1 MSARM
6 KPRCSV
12 WTPRLPPLWAKALS
26 GIASV
31 AAVEDVADGRA
42 PRRAGGWPGRGGGR
56 RRRPGRPSRRRRTSR
71 RCRARARRARPA
83 SGGGSRGCRRR
94 GGSRGRRSARGDRRP
109 PWRPSGRSR
118 RRAGPSRRR
127 APSGARGGR
136 RRRGTGA
143 SACGRSRRSGAR
155 RGAGCGSPRRRAG
168 RRGRRPMRPLPSTS
182 PARPSHICVWPMRS
196 SATLASAMSS
206 SSAGAWPHHSE
217 TRWPRIRVELPMR
230 SRVSKKAS
238 WPASGVGISVWWLW
252 AAASRAS
259 SATSGVFMSGSDGIT
274 CAPLLRG
281 CRRRSGGGRPWRWPA
296 RRAGPCRTGS
306 RR

>member
-1 MSARM
+1 M
-6 KPRCSV
+6 V
-12 WTPRLPPLWAKALS
+12 GDLL
-26 GIASV
+26 
-31 AAVEDVADGRA
+31 
-42 PRRAGGWPGRGGGR
+42 GGLLR
-56 RRRPGRPSRRRRTSR
+56 
-71 RCRARARRARPA
+71 
-83 SGGGSRGCRRR
+83 
-94 GGSRGRRSARGDRRP
+94 
-109 PWRPSGRSR
+109 RSR
-118 RRAGPSRRR
+118 RRAGRSRRR

-136 RRRGTGA
+136 RRTGTAA

-168 RRGRRPMRPLPSTS
+168 RRGRRRVRPLPSTS
-182 PARPSHICVWPMRS
+182 AARPSHICVWPIRS

-217 TRWPRIRVELPMR
+217 TRWPRIRVESPMR

-238 WPASGVGISVWWLW
+238 WPASGVGISAWWLW
-252 AAASRAS
+252 DAASRAS

-281 CRRRSGGGRPWRWPA
+281 CRRRSGGGRPWSWPA

-306 RR
+306 TR